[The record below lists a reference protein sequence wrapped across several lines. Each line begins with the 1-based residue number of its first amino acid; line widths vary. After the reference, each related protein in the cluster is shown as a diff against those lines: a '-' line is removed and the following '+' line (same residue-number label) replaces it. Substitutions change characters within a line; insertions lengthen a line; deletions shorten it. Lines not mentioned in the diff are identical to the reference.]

1 MANKNNSTR
10 ANPTIVLIV
19 SACMGLVALAGGVF
33 LTLRGDTALG
43 SAMIGAVIAAFFQ
56 HTTQTLSNSSSMA
69 TVDSITSAVLNAV
82 ETGKGTVTAST
93 AVPTASSAA
102 PQSSSAMGSSVASQG

>member
-69 TVDSITSAVLNAV
+69 TVESITSAVLNAV
-82 ETGKGTVTAST
+82 ETGKG
-93 AVPTASSAA
+93 SAA
-102 PQSSSAMGSSVASQG
+102 AASAATPTTSSTQSASVMGSGAAAQG

>member
-1 MANKNNSTR
+1 MANKNNSTK

-69 TVDSITSAVLNAV
+69 TMESITSAVLNAV
-82 ETGKGTVTAST
+82 ETGKG
-93 AVPTASSAA
+93 SAA
-102 PQSSSAMGSSVASQG
+102 AASAATPTTSSTQSASVMGSGAAAQG

>member
-1 MANKNNSTR
+1 MANKNNSSR

-82 ETGKGTVTAST
+82 ETGKGTVSAST
-93 AVPTASSAA
+93 VAPAASSTVSQSSTSMGSSAA
-102 PQSSSAMGSSVASQG
+102 SQG